1 MGAGF
6 HDFPVVQHQDLAG
19 ILDGRE
25 PVGDDKGGPPHHEPV
40 QGFLDDPFAFRI
52 QGGSGF
58 VQDQDPGILQ
68 ESPGYGDALALAA
81 GHVDA
86 PIPQIGI
93 ISLGQVPDE
102 FICIGSFGRCH
113 HFLPGGIQ
121 PSVED
126 VVVHRIIEQIG
137 FLRHDS
143 HLFPE
148 GSHGHIPDIVVI
160 DQDGSFCHIIEPG
173 QQVGDGGF
181 ACTAGAHQ
189 GNGLA
194 GLGGE
199 RQMLQDGFI
208 RIVGEGYIPEFHF
221 PFHRRQDDGIGLF
234 RDLFIQ
240 VQDAEHPV
248 RSGQCPLDVPQHP
261 GDPLDGVGD
270 VHRVDQKGNQR
281 PGGDIAAEDPP
292 APEPDDG
299 GDPQGRDEFDHWRE
313 GAHEPDTFHV
323 GIEVFPVGPFEPG
336 DLIRF
341 PDEGLHHTAGGK
353 GFLEHGSDVG
363 SGLLDPMAGLADL
376 LAEEIH
382 EEQHHR
388 EGAEGEQGQLPIQ
401 VDHGADGADKDGS
414 LRDDFHRV
422 VHHGALHGLDVI
434 GHITHDGAQFIGIIE
449 PGIQFHHFFEHQAP
463 DIDDHAF
470 AHIVHQIVLSVVGNA
485 SSKEDHHDAQGDQV
499 QQLGVIVDEYLVDHV
514 PDDPGDI
521 QVGSRGEHG
530 ADPCQGQPGQIG
542 FDEAQ
547 DSQIQVHGFSFAVS
561 RISSAVRS
569 TAPGCPNLA
578 TACRISSRTAEA
590 ASGSRKWRMEAAI

>member
-6 HDFPVVQHQDLAG
+6 YDFPMVQHQDLAG
-19 ILDGRE
+19 ILDGGE
-25 PVGDDKGGPPHHEPV
+25 PVGDDEGCPPYHEPV

-52 QGGSGF
+52 QGRSGF
-58 VQDQDPGILQ
+58 VQNQDPGIFQ
-68 ESPGYGDALALAA
+68 DGPGNGDALALAA
-81 GHVDA
+81 GYVDA
-86 PIPQIGI
+86 PIPQIGVI
-93 ISLGQVPDE
+93 PLGQIPDE
-102 FICIGSFGRCH
+102 FICIGGFGRCQ

-137 FLRHDS
+137 FLGHDS
-143 HLFPE
+143 YLFPE
-148 GSHGHIPDIVVI
+148 GSHGHIPDVVVI
-160 DQDGSFCHIIEPG
+160 DQDGSFRHIIEPG
-173 QQVGDGGF
+173 QQVGNGGF
-181 ACTAGAHQ
+181 PCTAGAYQ
-189 GNGLA
+189 GNGLP
-194 GLGGE
+194 GLSGE
-199 RQMLQDGFI
+199 RQMLQDGFV
-208 RIVGEGYIPEFHF
+208 RIVGEGHIPEFHF
-221 PFHRRQDDGIGLF
+221 SLHRRQGDSIGLF
-234 RDLFIQ
+234 WNLFIQ

-248 RSGQCPLDVPQHP
+248 RSGQCLLDIPQHP
-261 GDPLDGVGD
+261 GDPLNGIGD
-270 VHRVDQKGNQR
+270 VHCVDQEGNQG
-281 PGGDIAAEDPP
+281 PGGDVATEYPP

-299 GDPQGRDEFDHWRE
+299 CDPQGRDEFDYRRQ
-313 GAHEPDTFHV
+313 GAHEPDAFHV
-323 GIEVFPVGPFEPG
+323 GVEVLPVGPFEPG

-341 PDEGLHHTAGGK
+341 PDEGLHHPAGGK

-363 SGLLDPMAGLADL
+363 GGLLDPMAGLADL

-388 EGAEGEQGQLPIQ
+388 ESAEGKQGQLPIQ

-470 AHIVHQIVLSVVGNA
+470 SHIVHQIVLSVVGNA
-485 SSKEDHHDAQGDQV
+485 SGKEDHHDAQGNQV
-499 QQLGVIVDEYLVDHV
+499 QQLGVIVDEDLVDHV
-514 PDDPGDI
+514 PDDPGYI
-521 QVGSRGEHG
+521 QVGCRGEHRTD
-530 ADPCQGQPGQIG
+530 ASQGQPGQIR

-547 DSQIQVHGFSFAVS
+547 DSQIQIHGFSFAVS

-590 ASGSRKWRMEAAI
+590 AFGSRKWRMEAAI